1 MHTGCRYCIL
11 APITIRTS
19 IFPSF
24 EQGKLL
30 QIMYLGI
37 NLIVKLLLV
46 ENKMELQL
54 LSSMKFLI
62 NKTCIDVQ
70 SYCYNRLEK
79 KYCRAWILEK
89 ISIIRQ
95 LQLCSLLPGWLLKRQ
110 SAGPKS
116 FWSIPWYHIG
126 LDGQENVLIHT
137 HTHSQKKK
145 LQMFIMI
152 FYFSSE
158 VGALDSQYWKS
169 HLFWSFNLYFYLFF
183 AFHFPIMNFFSIL
196 VTKLNQKNN
205 CFFLLNF
212 SNEMLLFS
220 AAYYLSQ
227 NAGDIARKYIN
238 DPELLSFIDT
248 EVIYFEFNSL
258 INFVYLMVFWVLKEG
273 PAIS

>member
-30 QIMYLGI
+30 QIMYLGM

-70 SYCYNRLEK
+70 SYCCNRLEK

-89 ISIIRQ
+89 LSIIRQ

-110 SAGPKS
+110 SAGPKI

-137 HTHSQKKK
+137 HTHSQKNNYKC
-145 LQMFIMI
+145 L
-152 FYFSSE
+152 S
-158 VGALDSQYWKS
+158 
-169 HLFWSFNLYFYLFF
+169 WS
-183 AFHFPIMNFFSIL
+183 SIL
-196 VTKLNQKNN
+196 VLRLELWIVNIESHIS
-205 CFFLLNF
+205 FGPSIFIFIYFLLF
-212 SNEMLLFS
+212 IS
-220 AAYYLSQ
+220 LSW
-227 NAGDIARKYIN
+227 IFF
-238 DPELLSFIDT
+238 PF
-248 EVIYFEFNSL
+248 
-258 INFVYLMVFWVLKEG
+258 
-273 PAIS
+273 

>member
-70 SYCYNRLEK
+70 SYCCNRLEK

-89 ISIIRQ
+89 LSIIRQ

-110 SAGPKS
+110 SAGPKI

-137 HTHSQKKK
+137 HTHSQKKNYK
-145 LQMFIMI
+145 CL
-152 FYFSSE
+152 S
-158 VGALDSQYWKS
+158 
-169 HLFWSFNLYFYLFF
+169 WS
-183 AFHFPIMNFFSIL
+183 SIL
-196 VTKLNQKNN
+196 VLRLELWIVNIESHIS
-205 CFFLLNF
+205 FGPSIFIFIYFLLF
-212 SNEMLLFS
+212 IS
-220 AAYYLSQ
+220 LSW
-227 NAGDIARKYIN
+227 IFF
-238 DPELLSFIDT
+238 PF
-248 EVIYFEFNSL
+248 
-258 INFVYLMVFWVLKEG
+258 
-273 PAIS
+273 

>member
-30 QIMYLGI
+30 QIMYLGM

-70 SYCYNRLEK
+70 SYCCNRLEK

-89 ISIIRQ
+89 LSIIRQ

-110 SAGPKS
+110 SAGPKI

-137 HTHSQKKK
+137 HTHSQKKNYK
-145 LQMFIMI
+145 CL
-152 FYFSSE
+152 S
-158 VGALDSQYWKS
+158 
-169 HLFWSFNLYFYLFF
+169 WS
-183 AFHFPIMNFFSIL
+183 SIL
-196 VTKLNQKNN
+196 VLRLELWIVNIESHIS
-205 CFFLLNF
+205 FGPSIFIFIYFLLF
-212 SNEMLLFS
+212 IS
-220 AAYYLSQ
+220 LSW
-227 NAGDIARKYIN
+227 IFF
-238 DPELLSFIDT
+238 PF
-248 EVIYFEFNSL
+248 
-258 INFVYLMVFWVLKEG
+258 
-273 PAIS
+273 

>member
-70 SYCYNRLEK
+70 SYCCNRLEK

-89 ISIIRQ
+89 LSIIRQ

-110 SAGPKS
+110 SAGPKI

-137 HTHSQKKK
+137 HTHTLTKKK
-145 LQMFIMI
+145 ITNV
-152 FYFSSE
+152 YH
-158 VGALDSQYWKS
+158 D
-169 HLFWSFNLYFYLFF
+169 
-183 AFHFPIMNFFSIL
+183 
-196 VTKLNQKNN
+196 
-205 CFFLLNF
+205 
-212 SNEMLLFS
+212 LLF
-220 AAYYLSQ
+220 
-227 NAGDIARKYIN
+227 
-238 DPELLSFIDT
+238 
-248 EVIYFEFNSL
+248 
-258 INFVYLMVFWVLKEG
+258 
-273 PAIS
+273 

>member
-70 SYCYNRLEK
+70 SYCCNRLEK

-89 ISIIRQ
+89 LSIIRQ

-110 SAGPKS
+110 SAGPKI

-137 HTHSQKKK
+137 HTHSQKKNYK
-145 LQMFIMI
+145 CL
-152 FYFSSE
+152 S
-158 VGALDSQYWKS
+158 
-169 HLFWSFNLYFYLFF
+169 WS
-183 AFHFPIMNFFSIL
+183 SIL
-196 VTKLNQKNN
+196 VLRLELWIVNIESHIS
-205 CFFLLNF
+205 FGPSIFIFIYFLLFISLSWNF
-212 SNEMLLFS
+212 F
-220 AAYYLSQ
+220 
-227 NAGDIARKYIN
+227 
-238 DPELLSFIDT
+238 PF
-248 EVIYFEFNSL
+248 
-258 INFVYLMVFWVLKEG
+258 
-273 PAIS
+273 

>member
-70 SYCYNRLEK
+70 SYCCNRLEK

-89 ISIIRQ
+89 LSIIRQ

-137 HTHSQKKK
+137 HTHSQKKNYK
-145 LQMFIMI
+145 CL
-152 FYFSSE
+152 S
-158 VGALDSQYWKS
+158 
-169 HLFWSFNLYFYLFF
+169 WS
-183 AFHFPIMNFFSIL
+183 SIL
-196 VTKLNQKNN
+196 VLRLELWIVNIESHIS
-205 CFFLLNF
+205 FGPSIFIFIYFLLFISLSWNF
-212 SNEMLLFS
+212 F
-220 AAYYLSQ
+220 
-227 NAGDIARKYIN
+227 
-238 DPELLSFIDT
+238 PF
-248 EVIYFEFNSL
+248 
-258 INFVYLMVFWVLKEG
+258 
-273 PAIS
+273 

>member
-70 SYCYNRLEK
+70 SYCCNRLEK

-89 ISIIRQ
+89 LSIIRQ

-110 SAGPKS
+110 SAGPKF

-137 HTHSQKKK
+137 HTHSQKKNYK
-145 LQMFIMI
+145 CL
-152 FYFSSE
+152 S
-158 VGALDSQYWKS
+158 
-169 HLFWSFNLYFYLFF
+169 WS
-183 AFHFPIMNFFSIL
+183 SIL
-196 VTKLNQKNN
+196 VLRLELWIVNIESHIS
-205 CFFLLNF
+205 FGPSIFIFIYFLLF
-212 SNEMLLFS
+212 IS
-220 AAYYLSQ
+220 LSW
-227 NAGDIARKYIN
+227 IFF
-238 DPELLSFIDT
+238 PF
-248 EVIYFEFNSL
+248 
-258 INFVYLMVFWVLKEG
+258 
-273 PAIS
+273 